1 MNHYVSIPLTERHY
15 ELASQTVLTETC
27 LKGNVIG
34 KTANLIGRLG
44 EIVVIDYLNQQEV
57 QFTEDFTVYQDL
69 TIVGSG
75 PLEVKTKNRT
85 TAPKP
90 YYDASIPTYSHKF
103 QNVSY
108 WVFVSLERNKDY
120 SGDFIRGYHQA
131 HIVGVA
137 NRSITQTGTVV
148 HAGDY
153 DESNDLTL
161 RMTTINIPL
170 RNLKPIEEATAIWK
184 SRQTERHS
192 S

>member
-1 MNHYVSIPLTERHY
+1 MNRYVSIPLTERHY
-15 ELASQTVLTETC
+15 KLVDQTAPKETWG
-27 LKGNVIG
+27 KGPVIG
-34 KTANLIGRLG
+34 ETASPIGRLG
-44 EIVVIDYLNQQEV
+44 EIVVIEYLTQQEV
-57 QFTEDFTVYQDL
+57 QFTEDFTIYQDL

-108 WVFVSLERNKDY
+108 WAFVSLERDKDY
-120 SGDFIRGYHQA
+120 SGDFVRGYHHA
-131 HIVGVA
+131 HLVGVA
-137 NRSITQTGTVV
+137 NRRITETGTVV
-148 HAGDY
+148 HAGDH

-184 SRQTERHS
+184 SRQN
-192 S
+192 